1 MNAAAPDFAVGALEM
16 GLMGVGVIFSLIA
29 LVCSI
34 MVCVKMFQNDQT
46 ALGVI
51 SLVLMFCTGIGYLIT
66 LIFGWMKSSEWNIKG
81 LMTVYTATILLG
93 IVLFGAGYGILI
105 AKVVKEVQN
114 DPNFQQQMEQ
124 FEVPEIE
131 IEGVPDIEAEDVVE
145 ETAQ

>member
-1 MNAAAPDFAVGALEM
+1 MDAAGPDFAIGALEM
-16 GLMGVGVIFSLIA
+16 GLMGVGGIFSLIA

-34 MVCVKMFQNDQT
+34 MVCVKMFKNDQT

-81 LMTVYTATILLG
+81 LMTVYTAAILLG
-93 IVLFGAGYGILI
+93 IALFGAGYGILI

-114 DPNFQQQMEQ
+114 DPNFQQQLEQ
-124 FEVPEIE
+124 FEVPDIE
-131 IEGVPDIEAEDVVE
+131 VEGVPDIEVEDVAE
-145 ETAQ
+145 EAAP